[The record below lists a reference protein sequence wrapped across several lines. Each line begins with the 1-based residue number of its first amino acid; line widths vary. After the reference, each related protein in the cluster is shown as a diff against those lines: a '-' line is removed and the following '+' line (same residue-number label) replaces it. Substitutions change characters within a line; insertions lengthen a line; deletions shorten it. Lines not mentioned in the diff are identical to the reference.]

1 MGHTGEATHTE
12 HNHNEQK
19 GMRGGYDEEVKGFRG
34 LNVELQCGR
43 RNRMV
48 GGLG

>member
-1 MGHTGEATHTE
+1 MGHTGEATHK

-19 GMRGGYDEEVKGFRG
+19 GVRGGHDEKVKGFRE
-34 LNVELQCGR
+34 LNVEFQWRR
-43 RNRMV
+43 RNEMV